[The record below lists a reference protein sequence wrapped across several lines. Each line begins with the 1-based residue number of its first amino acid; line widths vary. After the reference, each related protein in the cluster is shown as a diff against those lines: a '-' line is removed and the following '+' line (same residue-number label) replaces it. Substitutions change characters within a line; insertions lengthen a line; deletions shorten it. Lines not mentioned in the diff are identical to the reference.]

1 MKLYLDDIRFPL
13 LTYKKPEEWE
23 TIRNPLELFMVFCT
37 NYKDITHISFDHD
50 LNYYNEND
58 EEITGYKCLQFICD
72 FMLEKNIDPSNYIF
86 YFHTANPVGKKNM
99 QSYWNNFQRHYKE
112 NNLKDYTKK
121 L

>member
-37 NYKDITHISFDHD
+37 NYENITHISFDHD

-72 FMLEKNIDPSNYIF
+72 FMLEKNIDPSEYIF

>member
-1 MKLYLDDIRFPL
+1 MKNKAFVVLKRYFDTP
-13 LTYKKPEEWE
+13 KKER
-23 TIRNPLELFMVFCT
+23 TGKIKN
-37 NYKDITHISFDHD
+37 SFDHV

-72 FMLEKNIDPSNYIF
+72 FMLEKNIDPSDYIF

-112 NNLKDYTKK
+112 NNLKDCTKK

>member
-1 MKLYLDDIRFPL
+1 MKLYLDDIRFTL
-13 LTYKKPEEWE
+13 LTYKKPEEWK

-37 NYKDITHISFDHD
+37 NYKDVTHISFDHD

-72 FMLEKNIDPSNYIF
+72 FMLEKNIDPSDYIF

-112 NNLKDYTKK
+112 NNLKDGKFF
-121 L
+121 